1 MLCLLGL
8 DKKALSQPN
17 RPVDWRRVCLDGVIF
32 WHHKTRIAVVV
43 VVDVDGSRV
52 TNFVVC

>member
-32 WHHKTRIAVVV
+32 WHHKTRIADDY
-43 VVDVDGSRV
+43 VDYGSRV